1 MKTEEYIIILVGVT
15 ADTKDVTIVYS
26 SNSPNDVSVKVT
38 DSNRRPVKTFDHLGL
53 AEQAVLTFP
62 TGGLQPGTYTCAI
75 YENGQEKDS
84 KQFNIK

>member
-15 ADTKDVTIVYS
+15 ADNKEVTIVYS
-26 SNSPNDVSVKVT
+26 SNSHNDVSVGVT
-38 DSNRRPVKTFDHLGL
+38 YSNGKPIKTFEHLSP

-62 TGGLQPGTYTCAI
+62 VEGLLPGTYTCAI
-75 YENGQEKDS
+75 YENGEERDS